1 MEEDEQSQQQQQQ
14 QQQRHSSSL
23 QQYHQRQQQ
32 QGGHLSKA
40 ARKQARKARK
50 AATASRVQGL
60 QGMEVLAALGDDP
73 GLSHSD
79 ECLNE
84 DDAISPSSA
93 AGAGEWSDGEE
104 EGGEGSAAAAGG
116 GGGLSHLLSD
126 DAEMS
131 MIRLAKE
138 LCATFPN
145 NVEQLVDLT
154 GRQSAAAVCATVQQG
169 SRVRCSSCGCHK

>member
-1 MEEDEQSQQQQQQ
+1 M
-14 QQQRHSSSL
+14 
-23 QQYHQRQQQ
+23 
-32 QGGHLSKA
+32 SKA

-50 AATASRVQGL
+50 AETASRVQGL

-73 GLSHSD
+73 GFSHSD
-79 ECLNE
+79 EGLNE
-84 DDAISPSSA
+84 DDVISPSSA

-104 EGGEGSAAAAGG
+104 EGGDGSAAAGG
-116 GGGLSHLLSD
+116 MSHLLSD
-126 DAEMS
+126 DVEMS

-154 GRQSAAAVCATVQQG
+154 GEHSAVNLVHDIVP
-169 SRVRCSSCGCHK
+169 SRARICYRISHA